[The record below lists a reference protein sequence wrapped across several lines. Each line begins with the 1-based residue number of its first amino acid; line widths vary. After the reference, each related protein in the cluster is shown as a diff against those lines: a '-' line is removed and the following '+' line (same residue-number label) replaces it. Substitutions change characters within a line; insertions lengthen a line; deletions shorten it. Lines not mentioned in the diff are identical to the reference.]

1 MKRSWAGALFCAAML
16 ILSATTARAAGA
28 GSAHKTP
35 AAAVTLYVMPQ
46 CGYCEKAREQLTR
59 RGVAWQERDIVESAE
74 AKREFDAKGGVG
86 TPLIVIGDEIIKGFD
101 AARLNAALDARGL
114 AAD

>member
-16 ILSATTARAAGA
+16 VLSVTTARAAGA
-28 GSAHKTP
+28 ESAHKTP

-59 RGVAWQERDIVESAE
+59 RGVTWQERDIVESAE

>member
-16 ILSATTARAAGA
+16 VPSATTARAAGA
-28 GSAHKTP
+28 ESAHKTP

-59 RGVAWQERDIVESAE
+59 RGVTWQERDIVESAE